1 MQLPRVVEIKGIRVL
16 TTHQIAES
24 YEVKEIQIS
33 QNFKNN
39 RQRFT
44 EGKHYISLSGDELR
58 AFKNQLEK
66 IEVVKSRTSHL
77 YLWTEKG
84 ALLHAKSLNTDKAW
98 QVYDYLVDFYFRIK
112 EEKAILTSTKP
123 EEKEFL
129 EIDNPIRVFRELM
142 ELAECRGIKVQS
154 APLQGYKSRL
164 KDDKIAIK
172 NNLSMNQVIFEL
184 AYELSHAI
192 IHDKCGNML
201 DKEDWDKYHQRAWR
215 AAFMLIEALSI
226 KVAWGKGN

>member
-1 MQLPRVVEIKGIRVL
+1 MQLPKIVEVKGIRVL

-24 YEVKEIQIS
+24 YDVKEIQIS

-39 RQRFT
+39 RQRFL

-98 QVYDYLVDFYFRIK
+98 QVYDYLVDFYFRAKDEVKPEVKQSSQKMVPVVNVPENRKMLEAIQK
-112 EEKAILTSTKP
+112 IRRDLTAMDVLLEELIRYHSEENYKEKA
-123 EEKEFL
+123 
-129 EIDNPIRVFRELM
+129 
-142 ELAECRGIKVQS
+142 
-154 APLQGYKSRL
+154 
-164 KDDKIAIK
+164 
-172 NNLSMNQVIFEL
+172 
-184 AYELSHAI
+184 
-192 IHDKCGNML
+192 
-201 DKEDWDKYHQRAWR
+201 R
-215 AAFMLIEALSI
+215 AAAGVIPILVGDTSALLRMEPKI
-226 KVAWGKGN
+226 IQRPY